1 MVLLYIQCRAYNA
14 HPIAQDRTPYGSLLA
29 GRATRVMMMV
39 VYWSLTPL
47 PAGCSQHC
55 TAGGFIAICAATER
69 PHNGRFVTYLAGRC
83 VVG

>member
-39 VYWSLTPL
+39 VYWSLAPL

-55 TAGGFIAICAATER
+55 TAGALSLSVQPQKDHTMG
-69 PHNGRFVTYLAGRC
+69 GL
-83 VVG
+83 